1 MCEGG
6 IQRAWNLNNNR
17 IYAVVVVVVVVIMA
31 THAAA
36 FRWVLRNMNCLLRG
50 ELVV

>member
-17 IYAVVVVVVVVIMA
+17 IYAAVVVVVIMA

-36 FRWVLRNMNCLLRG
+36 FRLVLRNMNCLLSG